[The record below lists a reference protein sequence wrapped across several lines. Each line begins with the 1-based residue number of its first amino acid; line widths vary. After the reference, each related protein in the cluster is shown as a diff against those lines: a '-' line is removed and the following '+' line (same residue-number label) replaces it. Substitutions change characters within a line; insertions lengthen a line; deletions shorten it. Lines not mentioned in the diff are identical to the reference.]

1 MQYQQIEN
9 SEYTFAIQLLDKE
22 ILKMPDICSCGKNNF
37 TLQKDNSCKTSGIC
51 YRCNNYKC
59 KKKFSVRNNTIF
71 ANFPKLK
78 LTECFE
84 VMKCCLCYEMNITA
98 AYKYMTQSLKTT
110 ISKQAI
116 RNIYKEIRNTLKRY
130 YNISYKS
137 EEFSIENGNEYF
149 GIDESMFTHIKY
161 NRQVWVIGIINNRTK
176 NFVIEPVLNRDSD
189 ILKKFFD
196 RTSDSSFVPKP

>member
-9 SEYTFAIQLLDKE
+9 SEYTFAIQLLYKG
-22 ILKMPDICSCGKNNF
+22 ILKMPDICSCGKNKF

-84 VMKCCLCYEMNITA
+84 VMK
-98 AYKYMTQSLKTT
+98 
-110 ISKQAI
+110 
-116 RNIYKEIRNTLKRY
+116 
-130 YNISYKS
+130 
-137 EEFSIENGNEYF
+137 
-149 GIDESMFTHIKY
+149 
-161 NRQVWVIGIINNRTK
+161 
-176 NFVIEPVLNRDSD
+176 
-189 ILKKFFD
+189 
-196 RTSDSSFVPKP
+196 